1 MVLSTQNKTV
11 YIYIISDNVG
21 ERLYWID
28 SQLNQIK
35 STKFDGSD
43 THTILK
49 NRTIMPYPF
58 DLVVFDSY
66 VYWTNSPYIYRI
78 NQYTGQNLTL
88 VASNVRYAKGIQMF
102 GAGAQ
107 VNGM

>member
-1 MVLSTQNKTV
+1 M
-11 YIYIISDNVG
+11 
-21 ERLYWID
+21 
-28 SQLNQIK
+28 QIK
-35 STKFDGSD
+35 STNYDGSG

-49 NRTIMPYPF
+49 SPLKMPQPF

-66 VYWTNSPYIYRI
+66 VYWTNWRYKSIYRI
-78 NQYTGQNLTL
+78 NKNSGKDLKL
-88 VASNVRYAKGIQMF
+88 IASYVHNPTGIQMF

>member
-1 MVLSTQNKTV
+1 M
-11 YIYIISDNVG
+11 
-21 ERLYWID
+21 
-28 SQLNQIK
+28 
-35 STKFDGSD
+35 
-43 THTILK
+43 
-49 NRTIMPYPF
+49 MYPF

-66 VYWTNSPYIYRI
+66 VYWTDLRNGSIYKI

-88 VASNVRYAKGIQMF
+88 VAGNVPYSKGIQMF

>member
-1 MVLSTQNKTV
+1 M
-11 YIYIISDNVG
+11 
-21 ERLYWID
+21 
-28 SQLNQIK
+28 
-35 STKFDGSD
+35 
-43 THTILK
+43 
-49 NRTIMPYPF
+49 MYPF

-66 VYWTNSPYIYRI
+66 VYWTDLRNGSIYKI

-88 VASNVRYAKGIQMF
+88 VASNVGNAREIHMF

>member
-1 MVLSTQNKTV
+1 MVLSTQNKACM
-11 YIYIISDNVG
+11 YIISDNVG
-21 ERLYWID
+21 ERLYWVD
-28 SQLNQIK
+28 SRLRQIK
-35 STKFDGSD
+35 SSKFDGSD
-43 THTILK
+43 TLAI
-49 NRTIMPYPF
+49 NITIMLYPF

-66 VYWTNSPYIYRI
+66 VYWTDLWNRSIYKI

-88 VASNVRYAKGIQMF
+88 VDSNVRYPRGIQMF